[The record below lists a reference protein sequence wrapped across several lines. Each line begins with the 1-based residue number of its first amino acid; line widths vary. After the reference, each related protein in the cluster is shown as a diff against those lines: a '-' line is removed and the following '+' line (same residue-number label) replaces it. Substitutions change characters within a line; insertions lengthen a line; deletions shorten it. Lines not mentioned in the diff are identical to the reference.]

1 MHGEGVTFPWSIPTA
16 ELVGETLTDR
26 PWGVTLAA
34 LGRGARARQVTIQAA
49 DGKVYRLALSHGV
62 VVGATSP
69 LAADSIARI
78 ALIGHLVTSS
88 QVSEIARRLAEAP
101 DRDEI
106 AIVAETAKLSP
117 AQIDRLRWRALTQR
131 AARTFTVDA
140 GTLAL
145 DERLTIPITLESE
158 VDVRRV
164 IYYGARLNLSEQ
176 RLSDDVRRFG
186 TRFVMKAG
194 AQATLA
200 RFDFTMS
207 EYAILEAL
215 GRGTSL
221 PEIEAVH
228 RDIDPRAAR
237 AVIYALAS
245 CDALVCLDPAP
256 IEFAGSGPT
265 GAQATTVSRPP
276 TPREPTMTRLPTQRE
291 PTVSRLPT
299 ELPVPREPTMT
310 RLPTQREPTVSRV
323 PTEPPV
329 PREPTMT
336 RLPTQREPT
345 ISRLPTA
352 PREPTMTQPLAPREP
367 VLPRVPAPREPTRSR
382 MATEPPQLTMTRLPT
397 QREPMLSRAVTP
409 QRPVVTCAPAQREPV
424 LPRVPAPREPMP
436 SRAVTP
442 QPPIA
447 SRVATQRE
455 PVPSR
460 LASEPP
466 QPTMTRL
473 PTQREPTVSR
483 VVTEPSHMEMTT
495 MTRLPTQREPML
507 SHAPAPQRAVPR
519 APTSQDPVVIYPSAQ
534 REPVVSRAETLP
546 RPVAPGAPS
555 PPPRGPVVPRTLAPH
570 GRVVPR
576 ASTQRGPNI
585 LRPPAAPRT
594 PAASTESS
602 AAKRPMVV
610 RFSTLAAHEVK
621 ALIAARCALLDRGVD
636 HFRLLDLE
644 VGAPVDAVWSAYLEL
659 ARYLQPDKLAQLGI
673 AGAAFEAQRLL
684 AQAGIAFTTLTDPVR
699 RDEYLA
705 FLRGAAPIAP

>member
-1 MHGEGVTFPWSIPTA
+1 MYGEVVTFPWSIPTA
-16 ELVGETLTDR
+16 ALSGEALTDR

-34 LGRGARARQVTIQAA
+34 LGRSARARQVTIRAV
-49 DGKVYRLALSHGV
+49 DDKVYRLVLSHGA

-101 DRDEI
+101 ERDEV
-106 AIVAETAKLSP
+106 AVVAETARLSP

-131 AARTFTVDA
+131 AARTFAVDG
-140 GTLAL
+140 GTLWF

-186 TRFVMKAG
+186 TRFLMKPG

-200 RFDFTMS
+200 RFDFSMH

-221 PEIEAVH
+221 PEIEAAN

-245 CDALVCLDPAP
+245 CDALASLDPAP
-256 IEFAGSGPT
+256 TELTVSGPT
-265 GAQATTVSRPP
+265 GAQEVTASRPP
-276 TPREPTMTRLPTQRE
+276 TQ
-291 PTVSRLPT
+291 
-299 ELPVPREPTMT
+299 REPTMT

-323 PTEPPV
+323 PTELTT
-329 PREPTMT
+329 PREPMRT
-336 RLPTQREPT
+336 RTPYEPVVPRALTQREPVVP
-345 ISRLPTA
+345 RAPTS
-352 PREPTMTQPLAPREP
+352 REPM
-367 VLPRVPAPREPTRSR
+367 RSR

-424 LPRVPAPREPMP
+424 LPRVPAPREPML

-442 QPPIA
+442 QQPVV
-447 SRVATQRE
+447 SRVPTQRE
-455 PVPSR
+455 PQA
-460 LASEPP
+460 ASEPP

-473 PTQREPTVSR
+473 PTQREPTVTR
-483 VVTEPSHMEMTT
+483 VPAALAEVT
-495 MTRLPTQREPML
+495 MTPLPAVART
-507 SHAPAPQRAVPR
+507 STSPAPVL
-519 APTSQDPVVIYPSAQ
+519 IYPSAQ
-534 REPVVSRAETLP
+534 RAPMSSRTPAPERPTSAPAERELRFP
-546 RPVAPGAPS
+546 RAQTQSRPGHGAPS
-555 PPPRGPVVPRTLAPH
+555 PRGPVVSRTL
-570 GRVVPR
+570 VPREPGGTR
-576 ASTQRGPNI
+576 ASTQRGPGI
-585 LRPPAAPRT
+585 VRPPAAPRT
-594 PAASTESS
+594 ASASTESS
-602 AAKRPMVV
+602 AAKRSTVV
-610 RFSTLAAHEVK
+610 RFSALAAHEVK
-621 ALIAARCALLDRGVD
+621 ALIASRCALLDRGVD

-644 VGAPVDAVWSAYLEL
+644 VGSPVDVVWSAYLEL
-659 ARYLQPDKLAQLGI
+659 ARYLQPDKLAQLGL
-673 AGAAFEAQRLL
+673 AGEVFEAQRLL
-684 AQAGIAFTTLTDPVR
+684 AQAGIAFTTLTDPGR

-705 FLRGAAPIAP
+705 FLRGATPIR